1 MLAKSNSLAFLVLAS
16 AATALRAVA
25 APPPDVAAAGAP
37 VGPEQSPP
45 NAALEE
51 IIVTAAKREQ
61 SINSVGLTITAAT
74 KDELV
79 LRGVENVG
87 DLNKI
92 APGFTATQ
100 SPYATPVY
108 TLRGIGLYDY
118 GFASAPSVAIYVDEV
133 SLPYPLMQQGALL
146 DVERVE
152 ILKGPQGT
160 LFGQSS
166 TGGAINYIAAKPT
179 DVLAAGADLSFTN
192 FGKIDSDG
200 FVSGPISDTLR
211 ARASVRVEEGGAWQY
226 SITRPNDE
234 NGSADRLFGRV
245 ILDWQPSDQTKF
257 SFNFNAWRDRSESE
271 APQFVSNQLDIVGA
285 PDARNPF
292 AVVNPAGFAALTTP
306 GSAAYDPSFAG
317 RQNTVFNRAAAGEQ
331 GTLEYL
337 GGPGGHGTVTQGNRA
352 ADWDP
357 DFAPASDDHF
367 YQVSVRGDMDL
378 SAAVKLTSLTAFE
391 HLDINRVVEGDGT
404 DVEGLDEG
412 LYGYTSAFSQELRL
426 SGDAS
431 RLDWLVGG
439 NYDHTRSSDSLIYH
453 YTYISLNEPLPGLRF
468 AGSDASSE
476 SWINE
481 YAAFANG
488 EFKATDH
495 LTLMAGARFTQT
507 NRRTDTCSSDN
518 SAQQNLSKTF
528 GNADGFDLQNVL
540 RTALG
545 LPLDPADHLVVGPG
559 QCIVLIN
566 TVPVTDPHYLRPTL
580 APLSQHL
587 DENNVSFRPGVNY
600 KFDQGTLLYATVSR
614 GYKAGIISA
623 IGAAVTGQF
632 VPARQ
637 EEVMAYEAGFKV
649 PLFDHKLQFNGAAF
663 YYDYSNKQ
671 VRSRVRDPVF
681 GLLEILVNVPK
692 SRIEGLEAELVARPV
707 PGLDLS
713 LSGTYLDSK
722 VTSSFSST
730 PAGPVFNQEGYTG
743 DFKGSPLPFTP
754 KFSAVFDSQ
763 YQRTVTSHFDG
774 FLGGTL
780 TYQSRDNTTFYN
792 AALPAPDFF
801 RPSAALLDLRAG
813 VASPSEGWRAY
824 LFGRNVANRT
834 YVTSYWQGTD
844 VLVRYLGMPATY
856 GIAFSYRYK

>member
-1 MLAKSNSLAFLVLAS
+1 MLAKGYSLAFLILGS
-16 AATALRAVA
+16 AATALGAVA
-25 APPPDVAAAGAP
+25 AQPDTPAVSAPAA
-37 VGPEQSPP
+37 PEQSGPD
-45 NAALEE
+45 ATLEE

-61 SINSVGLTITAAT
+61 SINSVGLTIAAAT
-74 KDELV
+74 QDEMM
-79 LRGVENVG
+79 LRGVESVG

-118 GFASAPSVAIYVDEV
+118 GFASAPSVAVYVDEV

-179 DVLAAGADLSFTN
+179 DVFASGADLSFTN

-200 FVSGPISDTLR
+200 FVSGPIGDTLK
-211 ARASVRVEEGGAWQY
+211 ARASFRVVEGGAWQY
-226 SITRPNDE
+226 SITRPNDA
-234 NGSADRLFGRV
+234 NGSADQVFGRI
-245 ILDWQPSDQTKF
+245 ILDWQPSDRAKF
-257 SFNFNAWRDRSESE
+257 TLNVNAWRDRSQSE

-285 PDARNPF
+285 ADARNPF

-306 GSAAYDPSFAG
+306 GSPAYDPSFAG

-337 GGPGGHGTVTQGNRA
+337 GGPGGEGTVTQGNRA

-357 DFAPASDDHF
+357 NFAPASDDHF
-367 YQVSVRGDMDL
+367 YQASMRGDIDL
-378 SAAVKLTSLTAFE
+378 SPAIRFTSISAFE
-391 HLDINRVVEGDGT
+391 HLDINRIVEGDGT

-426 SGDAS
+426 SGHTS
-431 RLDWLVGG
+431 RLDWIVGG
-439 NYDHTRSSDSLIYH
+439 NYNYTRSSDSLIYH

-476 SWINE
+476 SWVNE

-488 EFKATDH
+488 ELKATDH

-518 SAQQNLSKTF
+518 SAEQNLSKTF

-540 RTALG
+540 RAAFG

-559 QCIVLIN
+559 QCIVLNN
-566 TVPVTDPHYLRPTL
+566 TVPVTDPNYLRPTL
-580 APLSQHL
+580 APLSQNL
-587 DENNVSFRPGVNY
+587 DENNVSFRTGVNY

-637 EEVMAYEAGFKV
+637 EEVMAYETGFKV

-692 SRIEGLEAELVARPV
+692 SSIEGLEGELVARPI
-707 PGLDLS
+707 PGLDFS

-743 DFKGSPLPFTP
+743 DFKDSPLPFTP

-763 YQRTVTSHFDG
+763 YQRNIAPHLDG
-774 FLGGTL
+774 FLGATL
-780 TYQSRDNTTFYN
+780 TYQSKDNTTFYN

-813 VASPSEGWRAY
+813 IASPSEGWRAY

-844 VLVRYLGMPATY
+844 VLVRYLGAPATY
-856 GIAFSYRYK
+856 GMAFSYRYK